1 MFSNIKEMYLAN
13 KKKGYI
19 SIPKN
24 DFFQIYDDLTIN
36 YAQQLVSMY
45 FLSLSKEDYGKVV
58 NIINDINSDIIKIEL
73 EMKDYIAS
81 ETI

>member
-13 KKKGYI
+13 RNKGYI

-45 FLSLSKEDYGKVV
+45 FLSLSKVGYGKVV
-58 NIINDINSDIIKIEL
+58 NIINEVNSDIIKIEL
-73 EMKDYIAS
+73 EIKDYITG